1 MDDRARRQSSLL
13 VTPIAR
19 DTSFVTVS
27 TMPDQVTCQLSVR
40 VTKLG
45 SLSFHIER
53 FLGLSGTLLLA
64 HVLTCCTPINRMV
77 DGHRIT
83 IVHMSLLTLLRYMVL
98 TKDQSL
104 AQCRTPA
111 PIIGK
116 SDADW
121 TSSGSALSTS
131 TSGWIS
137 HEGAHTSMPA
147 QAVLLCVVFW
157 LSVAIN

>member
-1 MDDRARRQSSLL
+1 
-13 VTPIAR
+13 
-19 DTSFVTVS
+19 
-27 TMPDQVTCQLSVR
+27 MPDQVTCQLSVR

-83 IVHMSLLTLLRYMVL
+83 TVHMSLLTLVRYMFL

-104 AQCRTPA
+104 MQNTR
-111 PIIGK
+111 
-116 SDADW
+116 SN
-121 TSSGSALSTS
+121 
-131 TSGWIS
+131 
-137 HEGAHTSMPA
+137 HR
-147 QAVLLCVVFW
+147 QV
-157 LSVAIN
+157 